1 MPGVY
6 QKLYDTA
13 SGILPPF
20 PNKASGPQRLQ
31 VFILENTEKWLQ
43 RNTVKTEK
51 KEIPRWLLVSPCCT
65 DEGRKSPLQIL
76 GENRLRI
83 GQLGQI
89 HKNVLG

>member
-51 KEIPRWLLVSPCCT
+51 KEIPRWLLVSFSLALAALMKDGNHLCKYW
-65 DEGRKSPLQIL
+65 EK
-76 GENRLRI
+76 I
-83 GQLGQI
+83 GCGSG
-89 HKNVLG
+89 N